1 MKLSTKLGSEFL
13 SSQCEMRNRMKF
25 FLAVIMK
32 IGLKDYINMLRICV
46 QDIKMV
52 P

>member
-13 SSQCEMRNRMKF
+13 SSQFEMSNRMN
-25 FLAVIMK
+25 FLVVIMK
-32 IGLKDYINMLRICV
+32 IGLNDYIHMLRICV
-46 QDIKMV
+46 QDTKTV

>member
-13 SSQCEMRNRMKF
+13 SSQCEMRNRMN
-25 FLAVIMK
+25 FLVVIMK
-32 IGLKDYINMLRICV
+32 IGLKDYIHMLRICV
-46 QDIKMV
+46 QDTKMV